1 MNMNNTSHR
10 AWRPSF
16 AQRVA
21 ALAAAATMCLVVVG
35 GTLGVAATYTGEADQ
50 MLARLRPRANAVAKI
65 DVDQV
70 TGERCVARSE
80 RADRGDRADRAER
93 GGRAAPTDAPSAA
106 RTGSVSTCAEGVL

>member
-1 MNMNNTSHR
+1 MNNTSHR

-21 ALAAAATMCLVVVG
+21 ALAAAATMSLVVVG

-50 MLARLRPRANAVAKI
+50 VLARLRPRANAVAKV

-70 TGERCVARSE
+70 TGERCVAR
-80 RADRGDRADRAER
+80 ADRGDR
-93 GGRAAPTDAPSAA
+93 GGRAAPTDARSAA
-106 RTGSVSTCAEGVL
+106 RSGKVSACAEGVL